1 MLECLKSYL
10 KKGWGSSLY
19 SDMKEKIEKDFQ
31 IKKKKQSA
39 KYLLGENGVVGSVHV
54 IIWIWRVYHW
64 KNIQKKC

>member
-31 IKKKKQSA
+31 IKKKSKVQNIFWV
-39 KYLLGENGVVGSVHV
+39 KMELWE
-54 IIWIWRVYHW
+54 VYM
-64 KNIQKKC
+64 